1 MKKLNIAII
10 LSIFSACL
18 FPININA
25 EAPNSQFSTDDIT
38 EMEFHFKDF
47 TYTTSDISS
56 DTYIVYELDDS
67 KETYYVY
74 ENGTNILVDKITVDY
89 GQNDYTIAPA
99 MNPNAHDAFFTRDKT
114 ISGNN
119 IGLVTIRFTASVKY
133 YSSGSFRSFEGLNY
147 TNLSIASS
155 VCHSRLENSSHSAT
169 PSGGKYPTTQ
179 LDFTYVTNIVSST
192 DVNTTL
198 GSAFL
203 SAGFTLSDN
212 YYKYVSSSGSF
223 NLY

>member
-1 MKKLNIAII
+1 MKKLSIAII

-47 TYTTSDISS
+47 TYTTTDISS

-74 ENGTNILVDKITVDY
+74 ENGTNILIDKITVDY

-119 IGLVTIRFTASVKY
+119 IQLITLRFTASVKY

-147 TNLSIASS
+147 TNLAVVSS
-155 VCHSRLENSSHSAT
+155 VSQSRLENSSHSAT

-179 LDFTYVTNIVSST
+179 LDFTYVTNIVSSLVST
-192 DVNTTL
+192 ATID
-198 GSAFL
+198 SAFI
-203 SAGFTLSDN
+203 SAGFSRTDY